1 MTSDWGGIRAVKLR
15 SAFIFGFVFIC
26 LTGAATGSAFASSI
40 SGTVTAEGG
49 GPIEG
54 VEVCPWPVP
63 YAFETD
69 CVETGADGHYS
80 YPNLPAAD
88 YRISFS
94 VSQDNLK
101 YVNEYYDDT
110 IAGEAD
116 LLHLGEGEDATVDA
130 ELAEGGSIS
139 GRVLDEANDQPIEG
153 LWVCAWAEW
162 VSRCGPTDAA
172 GDYIVNGLPSDD
184 YIVEFR
190 SENIVN
196 YLLEYYDNT
205 DDFGLST
212 HVAVTAPA
220 VTPEIDA
227 KLAPGAEILGRLT
240 VTGTGE
246 PIRRELVCAEEPGF
260 EGWQQAGCDVTDDS
274 GNYAIR
280 GLPAGT
286 YIVSFGL
293 EYAPDFGGLLV
304 RGEWW
309 HGAPSREEAEP
320 ITIAPPETRGGI
332 DGHLPDPF
340 APFEPDPELSSSPPP
355 AASTLP
361 LVIKAPPKNCKKGF
375 HRKLVKGKKRCVRK
389 QRRHRHRKHR

>member
-1 MTSDWGGIRAVKLR
+1 MGKLR
-15 SAFIFGFVFIC
+15 SAFIGGFAFMC
-26 LTGAATGSAFASSI
+26 LMGASTGSAFANSI

-49 GPIEG
+49 GPIAG

-63 YAFETD
+63 YEFETD
-69 CVETGADGHYS
+69 CVETDADGHYS
-80 YPNLPAAD
+80 YPNLPAAA

-94 VSQDNLK
+94 VYQDNLN

-110 IAGEAD
+110 IAYGEAD
-116 LLHLGEGEDATVDA
+116 LFHLGGGEDATVDA
-130 ELAEGGSIS
+130 ELAEGASIS
-139 GRVLDEANDQPIEG
+139 GRVLDETNDQPIEG

-172 GDYIVNGLPSDD
+172 GDYIVNGLPSGD

-190 SENIVN
+190 AENIVN
-196 YLLEYYDNT
+196 YLLEYYDDT

-212 HVAVTAPA
+212 HVEVTAPA
-220 VTPEIDA
+220 VTPGIDA
-227 KLAPGAEILGRLT
+227 KLAPGAEILGRVT

-246 PIRRELVCAEEPGF
+246 PVRRELVCAEEPGF
-260 EGWQQAGCDVTDDS
+260 EGWQQAGCDWTDDA
-274 GNYAIR
+274 GEYAIR

-293 EYAPDFGGLLV
+293 EFAPESGGVLL

-320 ITIAPPETRGGI
+320 ITIAPPETRSGI

-340 APFEPDPELSSSPPP
+340 ASPEPGLELSSSPPP

-361 LVIKAPPKNCKKGF
+361 LVIKAPPKKCKQGSR
-375 HRKLVKGKKRCVRK
+375 RKFVKGKKRCVRK
-389 QRRHRHRKHR
+389 HRRHHRHHRHR